1 MSRRSAAVPGP
12 RVGQVDRRDC
22 FFPVS
27 TALDAG
33 HVYIILSRR
42 NKELDKPSL
51 EVITSIRKND
61 LTR

>member
-1 MSRRSAAVPGP
+1 
-12 RVGQVDRRDC
+12 
-22 FFPVS
+22 VS

-33 HVYIILSRR
+33 HVSIILSRR